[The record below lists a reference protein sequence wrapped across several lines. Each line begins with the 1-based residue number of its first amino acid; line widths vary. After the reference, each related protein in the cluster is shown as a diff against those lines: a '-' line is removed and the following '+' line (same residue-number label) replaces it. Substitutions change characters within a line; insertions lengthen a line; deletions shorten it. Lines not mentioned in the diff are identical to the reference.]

1 MDTRDPWLGHIQSG
15 ASRWKLVLEMILWI
29 LVGVPLIMGMMVLV
43 IVFVLWLIDPSN
55 DCPTGYSY
63 DYWTDDCT

>member
-1 MDTRDPWLGHIQSG
+1 
-15 ASRWKLVLEMILWI
+15 MILWI

-55 DCPTGYSY
+55 DCPAGYSY
-63 DYWTDDCT
+63 DYLTDDCT

>member
-1 MDTRDPWLGHIQSG
+1 MDTRDPWLDHLQSG
-15 ASRWKLVLEMILWI
+15 ASGWKPVLEMILWI

-55 DCPTGYSY
+55 DCPAGYSY
-63 DYWTDDCT
+63 DYLTDDCT